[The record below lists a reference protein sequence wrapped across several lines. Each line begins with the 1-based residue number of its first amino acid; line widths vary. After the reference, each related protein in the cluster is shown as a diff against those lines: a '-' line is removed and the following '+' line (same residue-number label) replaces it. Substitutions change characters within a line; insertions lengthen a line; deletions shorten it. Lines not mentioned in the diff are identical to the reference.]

1 MKSIQQLIE
10 EEQLEID
17 LIKKIESHS
26 NKITL
31 NKDEVDIVLKWY
43 VKAFMLDER
52 FCKPLDDIIEQIS
65 TRRFR

>member
-1 MKSIQQLIE
+1 MKSIRQLIE
-10 EEQLEID
+10 EEQLELD

-31 NKDEVDIVLKWY
+31 NKDEVEIVLKWY
-43 VKAFMLDER
+43 VKAFILDER
-52 FCKPLDDIIEQIS
+52 FCKPLDDIIEQIA